1 MGKKENRPVACAASG
16 TASTCDYDSTFVSA
30 GQDMTENGLI
40 RTVTE
45 EYLAGIDVDIRPAP
59 EDVERELLQATNN
72 AIEAYNLGPRD
83 PSAPMGAEQK
93 DAYLDGLE
101 AKRREVEKSLANL
114 VKVIESGL
122 ISETVTER
130 LVQLEEQKRA
140 LNEAIEAE
148 NIRAAL
154 CEDEHTIK
162 AYFEKFLHADFDNP
176 ETRDQVLEYF
186 VDKIYLTDD
195 GLVVTSW
202 YSEDRTEVTWDMLYG
217 EDGNPFVK
225 GEAVKFDCFP
235 FGSTT

>member
-1 MGKKENRPVACAASG
+1 M
-16 TASTCDYDSTFVSA
+16 
-30 GQDMTENGLI
+30 
-40 RTVTE
+40 
-45 EYLAGIDVDIRPAP
+45 
-59 EDVERELLQATNN
+59 
-72 AIEAYNLGPRD
+72 
-83 PSAPMGAEQK
+83 
-93 DAYLDGLE
+93 
-101 AKRREVEKSLANL
+101 
-114 VKVIESGL
+114 
-122 ISETVTER
+122 
-130 LVQLEEQKRA
+130 
-140 LNEAIEAE
+140 
-148 NIRAAL
+148 

-235 FGSTT
+235 FGSTTYTKNPV